1 MRHVQIYMIVAAV
14 LAVPLAAVEASGQ
27 VQEGAVTPQRFS
39 AQAVVVPARSIGD
52 SVLRAQPRLAVQFQ
66 IEVQDYLPRGMEPTL
81 VIDTIPVRGGSGI
94 VSVQGRVTTLGF
106 LVEDP
111 ALLRDGAV
119 IQLQFGEDPGTRA
132 RVPGALRLQQIQP
145 PSADAVRGLSL
156 PTLEQWLA
164 PARQRSG

>member
-1 MRHVQIYMIVAAV
+1 MRHVQIYMIGAAV
-14 LAVPLAAVEASGQ
+14 IAFPLAAVEAAGQ

-52 SVLRAQPRLAVQFQ
+52 SVLRAQPTLAVQFQ

-119 IQLQFGEDPGTRA
+119 IQLQLGDDPRTRA
-132 RVPGALRLQQIQP
+132 QVPGALRLQQIQP
-145 PSADAVRGLSL
+145 PGEDAVRGLSL

-164 PARQRSG
+164 PARRRSG